1 MSRKVEI
8 LRRISI
14 FFLFQLDST
23 SAREVMSSVANL
35 ARAEGI
41 IIIATI
47 HQPSIATLSQFS
59 QLVLMAEGKTCFK
72 GHVDNLERFFE
83 RWGWPVPRFV
93 SLPVFRFFK
102 SSLTFSQG
110 NPRGARHEHAQQ

>member
-1 MSRKVEI
+1 
-8 LRRISI
+8 
-14 FFLFQLDST
+14 
-23 SAREVMSSVANL
+23 MSSVANL

-59 QLVLMAEGKTCFK
+59 QLMLMAEGKICFK

-93 SLPVFRFFK
+93 SLPAFCSFK
-102 SSLTFSQG
+102 PSHTFSPG
-110 NPRGARHEHAQQ
+110 NSCGARHEHAQQ